1 MFSDPLALTINAVA
15 KNLPKI
21 NQDGYGSEYLFREA
35 LQQTRLRIR
44 HTKGKPNSLGTAI
57 DRHNIRIDEEIF
69 ATTTVPAFKRSC
81 SITFENTSNDAAA
94 SVDDGGLALF
104 TFLSAA
110 NIAKLIGFES

>member
-44 HTKGKPNSLGTAI
+44 HTKDKPNSL
-57 DRHNIRIDEEIF
+57 
-69 ATTTVPAFKRSC
+69 
-81 SITFENTSNDAAA
+81 
-94 SVDDGGLALF
+94 
-104 TFLSAA
+104 
-110 NIAKLIGFES
+110 